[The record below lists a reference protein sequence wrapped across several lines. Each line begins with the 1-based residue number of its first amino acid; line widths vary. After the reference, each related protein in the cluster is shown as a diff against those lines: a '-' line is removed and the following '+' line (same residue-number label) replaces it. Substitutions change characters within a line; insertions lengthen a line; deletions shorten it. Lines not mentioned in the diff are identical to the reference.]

1 MITYRLL
8 LRFLY
13 YRGDNV
19 IEYLYHALLQY
30 HVYNT
35 DHFRDSSPF
44 FDHITRKLEGNLIPR
59 DVKNILSVI
68 LADLFAQPRFF
79 TAHGFSLETVEQE
92 LGEVARSILSMVMQE
107 FRSEYHKVRYQRP
120 VDPVT
125 ENELCRFIALIT
137 PHRVSEYLEA
147 APIPETLPLVDL
159 VRQKF
164 GTINPEVKCAVF
176 VQHLFASTVPMIQA
190 LAGDHIAPEGVF
202 ILGKPY
208 STNYATLLR
217 LRSKGF
223 FIHPGSV
230 HYEGGKEYHEE
241 ADQHIDSLLERAILY
256 FETVRT
262 SPEHKILLVDDGGR
276 AIRMLH
282 QARYAK
288 WLPSFCFVEQ
298 TRRGIRELQDLD
310 LKAPVMNVAESRAK
324 LEFESPLIAES
335 ILTEL
340 NNTLR
345 KVEEIKLLRSRKFLV
360 VGFGAIG
367 QAVAKEVH
375 EKGFEVGV
383 YDIDASKVAHV
394 DPQLYTVEN
403 DLVQALPKYNIILGC
418 TGYQALDFNMYEHIS
433 NGSIL
438 VSGSS
443 SDVEFSSW
451 KLRSIASAISDKFR
465 YNDDYNL
472 VIERY
477 GDQLL
482 YLGDTDYPCYFLYL
496 IRFKGKEFFLVNG
509 GFPINMT
516 GDFDP
521 IPPEKIQLT
530 RALLY
535 YAGVAASYQ
544 QSTGLIPLPVK
555 DQAYIIEQ
563 FCRLQQ

>member
-1 MITYRLL
+1 MLTYRLL

-13 YRGDNV
+13 FRGDNV

-44 FDHITRKLEGNLIPR
+44 FDQITRKLEGNLIPR

-68 LADLFAQPRFF
+68 LADLFSQPRFLESK
-79 TAHGFSLETVEQE
+79 GDSLETVEQE
-92 LGEVARSILSMVMQE
+92 LGEVAKGILSMVIQE

-120 VDPVT
+120 INPVT

-137 PHRVSEYLEA
+137 PHRVSEYLET
-147 APIPETLPLVDL
+147 APIPKKLPLVEIL
-159 VRQKF
+159 QQQF
-164 GTINPEVKCAVF
+164 GTIHPAVKCAVF
-176 VQHLFASTVPMIQA
+176 VQHLFASTAPLIQA

-217 LRSKGF
+217 LKSHGF
-223 FIHPGSV
+223 FVHPGSV

-241 ADQHIDSLLERAILY
+241 ADQHINALLEKAILY
-256 FETVRT
+256 FETVKT
-262 SPEHKILLVDDGGR
+262 SPDQKILLVDDGGR

-282 QARYAK
+282 QTRYAK
-288 WLPSFCFVEQ
+288 WLPHFCFVEQ
-298 TRRGIRELQDLD
+298 TRRGIRELEGLD
-310 LKAPVMNVAESRAK
+310 LNAPVMNVAESWAK

-345 KVEEIKLLRSRKFLV
+345 KVEEIRLLKSRKFLV
-360 VGFGAIG
+360 IGFGAIG
-367 QAVAKEVH
+367 QAVAREVH

-383 YDIDASKVAHV
+383 FDIDASKIKNT
-394 DPQLYTVEN
+394 DQQTYTIET
-403 DLVQALPKYNIILGC
+403 DLIHALPKYNIILGC

-438 VSGSS
+438 VSCSS

-451 KLRSIASAISDKFR
+451 KLRSVASAISDKFR

-496 IRFKGKEFFLVNG
+496 IRYKGKEFFLVNG

-516 GDFDP
+516 GDYDP

-544 QSTGLIPLPVK
+544 QSIGLINLHMD
-555 DQAYIIEQ
+555 DQAFIVEQ
-563 FCRLQQ
+563 YNRLDR